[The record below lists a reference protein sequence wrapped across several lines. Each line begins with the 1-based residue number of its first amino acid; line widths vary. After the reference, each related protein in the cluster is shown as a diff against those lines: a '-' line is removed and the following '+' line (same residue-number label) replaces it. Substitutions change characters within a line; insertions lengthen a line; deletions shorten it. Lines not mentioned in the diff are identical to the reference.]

1 MLQLRLVVRQLAKLR
16 RPLTVLLAKLL
27 LMTAL
32 LPLQVVVLLLLSVLL
47 MPLTIWML
55 VTVLLL
61 LLLVKR
67 LLLLLLPL
75 VRFDTEG
82 ALLPLP
88 CPLLWLH
95 AGFLQLLLRLLLLI
109 PTQAGKGL
117 RAGQLHDRLALLFPS
132 RQRLSRGIHQHGSWH
147 C

>member
-1 MLQLRLVVRQLAKLR
+1 M
-16 RPLTVLLAKLL
+16 
-27 LMTAL
+27 
-32 LPLQVVVLLLLSVLL
+32 PLQVVLLLLLLSVLL
-47 MPLTIWML
+47 LPLTIWML
-55 VTVLLL
+55 LTVLLL

-67 LLLLLLPL
+67 LLLLLLL
-75 VRFDTEG
+75 VCYDTEG
-82 ALLPLP
+82 AQLPLP

-117 RAGQLHDRLALLFPS
+117 RAGQLLDRLALLVSS